1 MPKKK
6 PPAKRG
12 YRMPPAYAAMI
23 GTPRTCREC
32 NETKPI
38 DLRTFAPSKK
48 QPDYVS
54 LVCRSCQGRAASLK
68 KSDMKAE
75 GIVQVPEFLPD
86 WPDPVKNRKRY
97 WAKVEDLTDRLYSL
111 GNQPHKRRALDEVC
125 TELNKVTRRSEEH
138 TSELQPLMRI
148 SY

>member
-75 GIVQVPEFLPD
+75 GIVQVPACLPA
-86 WPDPVKNRKRY
+86 WPDTAKTRKRD
-97 WAKVEDLTDRLYSL
+97 WEKRGDLTRRPYSL
-111 GNQPHKRRALDEVC
+111 QRQKGG
-125 TELNKVTRRSEEH
+125 
-138 TSELQPLMRI
+138 
-148 SY
+148 

>member
-38 DLRTFAPSKK
+38 DLRTFAPSKQ
-48 QPDYVS
+48 QPDYVF
-54 LVCRSCQGRAASLK
+54 LVCRPCQGRAASLK
-68 KSDMKAE
+68 KSDLKAE
-75 GIVQVPEFLPD
+75 GIVQVPECLPD
-86 WPDPVKNRKRY
+86 WPERFKHPKRY
-97 WAKVEDLTDRLYSL
+97 RAQVEDLPERLYIL
-111 GNQPHKRRALDEVC
+111 GTQPPQRRALDEAC
-125 TELNKVTRRSEEH
+125 TERKTAHSH
-138 TSELQPLMRI
+138 TSEERRVGQQCG
-148 SY
+148 